1 MSSPWL
7 SQLTTS
13 NSLRQTYISGFL
25 DVNYGD
31 FINRSGNINLYKG
44 DLSGAGRLFLAGDA
58 SLNGR
63 LFVLGDVSING
74 NLRGNFPPGS
84 IPASAIIGSVAS
96 TSTTTSSFTT
106 DLSTNQRLFIGG
118 DASLNGRLFVLG
130 DVSLNGNLRANYPAG
145 SIPSSAII
153 GGFTTGNFN
162 SDISGSGRLFMSGDA
177 SLNSRLFVAND
188 ISGSGRLFISGD
200 ASLNGRLFVAN
211 DISGSG
217 RLFLAGDVSLSG
229 RLFINRDLSL
239 NGSLFINKDLSLNG
253 NLSVGNTTS
262 SVSFYA
268 TSDYRIKNNV
278 EPLNN
283 TFNVDK
289 LKPVSYT
296 NILLNKPDVG
306 FLAHEVQEIFS
317 FMVNGVKDGEQT
329 QSINYNSIIGI
340 LVKEIQDL
348 KKQVETL
355 RYRIDNANIP

>member
-1 MSSPWL
+1 MSTTWL

-25 DVNYGD
+25 DISAGD
-31 FINRSGNINLYKG
+31 FINRTGNIYLHKG
-44 DLSGAGRLFLAGDA
+44 DISANSSTSRLFLG
-58 SLNGR
+58 
-63 LFVLGDVSING
+63 
-74 NLRGNFPPGS
+74 
-84 IPASAIIGSVAS
+84 
-96 TSTTTSSFTT
+96 
-106 DLSTNQRLFIGG
+106 
-118 DASLNGRLFVLG
+118 
-130 DVSLNGNLRANYPAG
+130 
-145 SIPSSAII
+145 
-153 GGFTTGNFN
+153 
-162 SDISGSGRLFMSGDA
+162 
-177 SLNSRLFVAND
+177 
-188 ISGSGRLFISGD
+188 GD

-211 DISGSG
+211 D
-217 RLFLAGDVSLSG
+217 V
-229 RLFINRDLSL
+229 
-239 NGSLFINKDLSLNG
+239 SLNG

-268 TSDYRIKNNV
+268 TSDYRIKHNI

-348 KKQVETL
+348 KKQMAL
-355 RYRIDNANIP
+355 LNSRINEANIP